1 MADNSNYILNQ
12 LQQHTVQPPADAFEK
27 AWQAI
32 VQDEGNAGGNEL
44 AADRKIFAQLQEHEL
59 AAPAFDFNTIID
71 KPAKKTFHIPAY
83 WLRAASVL
91 LILAS
96 GGILYFTVFYKKGT
110 PVTNYTTQGVTK
122 DSSAVIAAN
131 KINDPANK
139 VSDTAANNN
148 AVAAGSSSIKPKKK
162 IFIAGKAA
170 SSQKRSEN
178 KLNSSE
184 GQLFENDMMLTL
196 VNYKSRDWQRFFT
209 KAVTEKKI
217 TLSKYSYHNLSD
229 KMVEMLQDMYLVK
242 GNGKPSR
249 KAKKTK
255 RKFEKWRKKDE
266 KYFDKELQKNPTDII
281 DLSDFI
287 LKK

>member
-1 MADNSNYILNQ
+1 MADNSNNILNQ

-27 AWQAI
+27 AWQYI
-32 VQDEGNAGGNEL
+32 VQDEGGAGD
-44 AADRKIFAQLQEHEL
+44 AVTADRNVFAQLQKHEL
-59 AAPAFDFNTIID
+59 AAPAFDFNAVVNQ
-71 KPAKKTFHIPAY
+71 PAKKPFHIPAY

-91 LILAS
+91 LILVAGS
-96 GGILYFTVFYKKGT
+96 ILYFTVFYKKET
-110 PVTNYTTQGVTK
+110 PVTNFATQRITK
-122 DSSAVIAAN
+122 DSSSVIAEN
-131 KINDPANK
+131 KIDAPAKK
-139 VSDTAANNN
+139 VSDIVVNRN

-162 IFIAGKAA
+162 IFIAGKAT
-170 SSQKRSEN
+170 SNQKRSEN

-196 VNYKSRDWQRFFT
+196 VNYKSHDWQRFFT

-242 GNGKPSR
+242 SNGKPSR

-266 KYFDKELQKNPTDII
+266 KHFDKDLQKNPTDII